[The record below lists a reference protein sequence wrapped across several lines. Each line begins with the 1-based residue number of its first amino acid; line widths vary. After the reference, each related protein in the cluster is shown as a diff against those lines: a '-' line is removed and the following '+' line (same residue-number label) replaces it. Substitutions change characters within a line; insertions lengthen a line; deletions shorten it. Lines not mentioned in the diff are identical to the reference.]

1 MKTKSSK
8 KANTRE
14 VVKQNIGNLYAAVER
29 LQREMAIVYHV
40 LRDKLEDLDKV
51 HQQIE
56 NEIKNKILADQL
68 AEDVTIK
75 KVEIIDS
82 QNIENKT
89 IENEENSSIQSG
101 PPV

>member
-89 IENEENSSIQSG
+89 IENEENSSIQSS
-101 PPV
+101 PIA